1 MNFEDSRGSPTL
13 YEISESN
20 DQSNASPVRLV
31 SKDDESIKRFSFKSK
46 VSAIYNVSE
55 PNTDRE
61 VYLNAINPSRENYH
75 AN

>member
-61 VYLNAINPSRENYH
+61 VYLNAINPSRENYQ